1 MNTMSTVKNSTSTN
15 REDNLVEALLEL
27 SIEEDL
33 GKIGDITT
41 KATVPDNLKAD
52 CTILCK
58 EPAVV
63 AGLRVAQSIF
73 TRFDKEITV
82 IRLAEDG
89 TFVGGA
95 NTQIA
100 TVRGPAGPILSA
112 ERLVLNLMQRM
123 SGVATT
129 TRKFVEIAR
138 GSGIQI
144 LDTRKT
150 TPGMRQLQRE
160 AVQIGGGT
168 NHRFGLFDAI
178 LIKDNHVRI
187 AGNVA
192 KAVQLARKAY
202 PEKRIE
208 VEVTNYDE
216 VAMALAENADAILL
230 DNMTPA
236 QVEESVKLINKKA
249 FIEVSGGIALDTIKN
264 YLIAGVDAISCGAL
278 THSAPNIDMSLE
290 VEKFYE

>member
-1 MNTMSTVKNSTSTN
+1 MNTTSTVKNNTSTS
-15 REDNLVEALLEL
+15 RADALVTALLEL
-27 SIEEDL
+27 AIEEDL
-33 GKIGDITT
+33 GKDGDITT
-41 KATVPDNLKAD
+41 NATVPTNLKAQ
-52 CTILCK
+52 CIILCK

-63 AGLRVAQSIF
+63 AGLRIAQSIF
-73 TRFDKEITV
+73 TRFDKAITLV
-82 IRLAEDG
+82 LSVEDG
-89 TFVGGA
+89 TVVEGPS
-95 NTQIA
+95 TQIA
-100 TVRGPAGPILSA
+100 TVHGPAGPILSA
-112 ERLVLNLMQRM
+112 ERLVLNVMQRM

-129 TRKFVEIAR
+129 TRKFAEIAR
-138 GSGIQI
+138 GTGIQI

-160 AVQIGGGT
+160 AVRIGGGT

-187 AGNVA
+187 AGNVT
-192 KAVQLARKAY
+192 KAVQLARKSY
-202 PEKRIE
+202 PDKRIE
-208 VEVTNYDE
+208 VEVTDFDE

-249 FIEVSGGIALDTIKN
+249 FVEVSGGIALDTIKN

>member
-1 MNTMSTVKNSTSTN
+1 MYTAKNGTSTSQQ
-15 REDNLVEALLEL
+15 DDLVAALLEL

-33 GKIGDITT
+33 GKNGDITT
-41 KATVPDNLKAD
+41 KATVPANLKAQ

-63 AGLRVAQSIF
+63 AGLRIAQSIF
-73 TRFDKEITV
+73 TRFDKEITI
-82 IRLAEDG
+82 IRLVEDG
-89 TFVGGA
+89 TFVEGA
-95 NTQIA
+95 DTRIA
-100 TVRGPAGPILSA
+100 TVCGPAGPILSA

-129 TRKFVEIAR
+129 TRKFVEIAQ

-160 AVQIGGGT
+160 AVRIGGGT

-202 PEKRIE
+202 PDTRIE
-208 VEVTNYDE
+208 VEVTNFEE
-216 VAMALAENADAILL
+216 VDMALTERADAILL

-236 QVEESVKLINKKA
+236 QVEESVKIINKKA
-249 FIEVSGGIALDTIKN
+249 FVEVSGGIALNTIKN